1 MIKRQHSPSFKFKV
15 VMESFQRDTTVKQV
29 SDHFGVRATLIH
41 TWRKHFR
48 ETGPELFIQK
58 VRGKTRQAE
67 QTSVEELER
76 IIGNLTVENQILKK
90 VSVSI

>member
-1 MIKRQHSPSFKFKV
+1 
-15 VMESFQRDTTVKQV
+15 MESFQRDTTVKQV
-29 SDHFGVRATLIH
+29 SDYFGVRATLIH